1 MMGPMTPQEEND
13 MQIHYEH
20 SRAISRDEFTDLLK
34 RSSLAE
40 RRPVDDDAC
49 MDAMLK
55 HGNLLCTAWHG
66 EKLVGVARSVTDF
79 ENT

>member
-1 MMGPMTPQEEND
+1 
-13 MQIHYEH
+13 
-20 SRAISRDEFTDLLK
+20 
-34 RSSLAE
+34 
-40 RRPVDDDAC
+40 